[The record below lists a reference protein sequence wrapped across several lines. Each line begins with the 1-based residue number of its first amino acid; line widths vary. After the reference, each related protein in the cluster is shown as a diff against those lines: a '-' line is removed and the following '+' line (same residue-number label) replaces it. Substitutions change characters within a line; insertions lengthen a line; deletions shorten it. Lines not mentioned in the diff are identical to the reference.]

1 MKLNCV
7 SYLIPPT
14 FYLHYV
20 VKCIAFASFI
30 GFATVQTVVA
40 LLAKS
45 QAMIGDSAAMAV
57 DALAYGFNLLAE
69 REKHVD
75 DLEAEL
81 SAATMEGDTNI
92 TPLELESA
100 KAEKRL
106 RHRRRQLQLELVP
119 PLISVSVL
127 LIVVGYVLND
137 AIRTLVLDVNR
148 SETEQSRPNIIL
160 MMTFSTLNLLVDVMN
175 VMCFARA
182 NHLTG
187 YNTVEKQPIGECNNE
202 IDDNERLIERYA
214 THFEIQGGNERKAES
229 SHINTSSE
237 DVMSGEQDEDERVNL
252 NMCSAY
258 TVSFC
263 LCLCIDST
271 ARLTVS
277 SLTHSLSLFIII
289 CLSTQYSM
297 YLQILY
303 EVFLL

>member
-1 MKLNCV
+1 
-7 SYLIPPT
+7 
-14 FYLHYV
+14 